1 MQNSFLKRLFYV
13 LLAVFLVAIVIVLIA
28 TVVRRLPDSNVA
40 VLHPTPQNIPDA
52 TVLVTG
58 KQDSAYF
65 DMSYWTSKQSK
76 TRIGVADGPQHA
88 LLGSVRSVSVDA
100 DQHVFI
106 LDGENNV
113 VRIYSTE
120 GDYIGS
126 FGREG
131 DGPGEFWDPSS
142 INLFESDSLAVIIGR
157 DERIT
162 IYRRS
167 DSLEYVFG
175 HSFIQ
180 PDDVYSVAGCAMN
193 GHIYVF
199 GYSPIKDGVIHKYD
213 LAGRFITA
221 FGDKYVDPDPW
232 VAASL
237 SRRGL
242 LACSDTHDAVA
253 WIRQN
258 VPVVYVYNGN
268 GDLLERYK
276 LQNFVPA
283 EVTQRLTE
291 DGRPS
296 LSYSPPKKGESWFS
310 NLFTDDDGAFI
321 VSHIT
326 IIDHTS
332 THGDSPPT
340 EHHAYRLN
348 PHLGTETY
356 LGSIPGIVAISGN
369 KIVLRT
375 ETPFPQVLIYEEVI
389 P

>member
-28 TVVRRLPDSNVA
+28 TVARRLPDSNVA

-65 DMSYWTSKQSK
+65 DMPYWSSKQPSA
-76 TRIGVADGPQHA
+76 RIGVAEGPQHVM
-88 LLGSVRSVSVDA
+88 LGSVLAVSVDA
-100 DQHVFI
+100 NQHVFI
-106 LDGENNV
+106 LDGENTV

-126 FGREG
+126 FGRAG
-131 DGPGEFWDPSS
+131 DGPGEFGDPKS
-142 INLFESDSLAVIIGR
+142 IDLLESDSLAVIIGR
-157 DERIT
+157 EERVT

-180 PDDVYSVAGCAMN
+180 HDDVYSVAGCAMN
-193 GHIYVF
+193 GHIYVL
-199 GYSPIKDGVIHKYD
+199 GYSPVKDGVIHKYD
-213 LAGRFITA
+213 LAGRFIRA
-221 FGDKYVDPDPW
+221 FGDKYVDHDPW

-242 LACSDTHDAVA
+242 LACSDTHDTVA
-253 WIRQN
+253 WIRRN
-258 VPVVYVYNGN
+258 VPIVHVYTGN

-296 LSYSPPKKGESWFS
+296 LSYSPPQKGESWFS
-310 NLFTDDDGAFI
+310 NLFADDEGAFI

-326 IIDHTS
+326 VEDPSS
-332 THGDSPPT
+332 THGDFPPT
-340 EHHAYRLN
+340 KYHAYRLN
-348 PHLGTETY
+348 PHLGTATY
-356 LGSIPGIVAISGN
+356 LGSIPGIVAISRN

-375 ETPFPQVLIYEEVI
+375 ETPFPQVLIYEEMI

>member
-1 MQNSFLKRLFYV
+1 MPSSFLKRLFYV
-13 LLAVFLVAIVIVLIA
+13 LSGTLFISIVIVLIA
-28 TVVRRLPDSNVA
+28 TVVRRLPDSNIA

-58 KQDSAYF
+58 TDDSVHF
-65 DMSYWTSKQSK
+65 DMSYWSSKQPS
-76 TRIGVADGPQHA
+76 TRVGVAEGPQHA
-88 LLGSVRSVSVDA
+88 MLGSVRSVSVDA
-100 DQHVFI
+100 NQRLFI
-106 LDGENNV
+106 LDGENTI
-113 VRIYSTE
+113 VRIYSRE
-120 GDYIGS
+120 GDYISS
-126 FGREG
+126 FGKAG
-131 DGPGEFWDPSS
+131 NGPGEFWHPNSVD
-142 INLFESDSLAVIIGR
+142 LFESDSLAVIIGR
-157 DERIT
+157 DERVT
-162 IYRRS
+162 IYQRI

-180 PDDVYSVAGCAMN
+180 HDDVYSVDGCAMN
-193 GHIYVF
+193 GHIYVL
-199 GYSPIKDGVIHKYD
+199 GYSPEKDGVIHKYD

-221 FGDKYVDPDPW
+221 FGVKYVDPDPW

-242 LACSDTHDAVA
+242 LACSDIHDTVA
-253 WIRQN
+253 WIRRN
-258 VPVVYVYNGN
+258 VPVVNVYTGN

-283 EVTQRLTE
+283 EITQRLTE

-310 NLFTDDDGAFI
+310 NLFTDDNGAFI

-326 IIDHTS
+326 IVDPTS
-332 THGDSPPT
+332 THGDFPP
-340 EHHAYRLN
+340 EKYHAYRLN

-369 KIVLRT
+369 MIVLRT
-375 ETPFPQVLIYEEVI
+375 ETPFPQILIYEEVI
-389 P
+389 Q

>member
-13 LLAVFLVAIVIVLIA
+13 LLGALFIFIVTVLIA

-58 KQDSAYF
+58 KDDSAYF
-65 DMSYWTSKQSK
+65 DMSYWPSKQPS
-76 TRIGVADGPQHA
+76 TRIGVAEGPQHA
-88 LLGSVRSVSVDA
+88 MLGSVRSVSVDA

-142 INLFESDSLAVIIGR
+142 IDLFESDSLAVIIGR

-199 GYSPIKDGVIHKYD
+199 GYSPNKDGVIHKYD

-258 VPVVYVYNGN
+258 VPVVSVYNGN
-268 GDLLERYK
+268 GELLERYK

-326 IIDHTS
+326 VVDPTS
-332 THGDSPPT
+332 THGDFPP
-340 EHHAYRLN
+340 EEYHAYRLN
-348 PHLGTETY
+348 PHIETETY

>member
-1 MQNSFLKRLFYV
+1 MQSSSLKRLFYV
-13 LLAVFLVAIVIVLIA
+13 LLGVLFISISIFLIV
-28 TVVRRLPDSNVA
+28 TVVQRLPDSNVA

-58 KQDSAYF
+58 KDDSAYF
-65 DMSYWTSKQSK
+65 DMSYWSSRQPN
-76 TRIGVADGPQHA
+76 TRIGVAEGPQHA
-88 LLGSVRSVSVDA
+88 MLGSVRSVFVDA
-100 DQHVFI
+100 NQHVFI
-106 LDGENNV
+106 LDKENTV
-113 VRIYSTE
+113 VRIYSAE

-126 FGREG
+126 FGKAG
-131 DGPGEFWDPSS
+131 DGPGEFRSPNS
-142 INLFESDSLAVIIGR
+142 IDLLESDSLAVIIGR
-157 DERIT
+157 EERVT
-162 IYRRS
+162 IYRKS

-180 PDDVYSVAGCAMN
+180 PDDVISVAGCGMN
-193 GHIYVF
+193 GHIYVL
-199 GYSPIKDGVIHKYD
+199 GYSPEKDGVIHKYD
-213 LAGRFITA
+213 LAGRFMTA
-221 FGDKYVDPDPW
+221 FGDTYVDPDPW

-242 LACSDTHDAVA
+242 LACSDTHDTVA

-258 VPVVYVYNGN
+258 VPVVHVYTGN

-283 EVTQRLTE
+283 EVTQKLTE

-326 IIDHTS
+326 IVDPTS
-332 THGDSPPT
+332 PNEDSPLT
-340 EHHAYRLN
+340 EYHVYRLD

-356 LGSIPGIVAISGN
+356 LGSIPGIVAISRN
-369 KIVLRT
+369 NIVLMK
-375 ETPFPQVLIYEEVI
+375 EAPYPQVLVYEEVI

>member
-1 MQNSFLKRLFYV
+1 MQNSSLKRLFYV
-13 LLAVFLVAIVIVLIA
+13 LLEVFFISIVIVLIA

-40 VLHPTPQNIPDA
+40 VFHPTPQNIPDA

-58 KQDSAYF
+58 KDDSAYF
-65 DMSYWTSKQSK
+65 DMSYWSSKQPS
-76 TRIGVADGPQHA
+76 TRIGVAEGPQHA
-88 LLGSVRSVSVDA
+88 MLGSVRSVSVDA
-100 DQHVFI
+100 NQRVFI
-106 LDGENNV
+106 LDGENTI
-113 VRIYSTE
+113 VRIYSRE
-120 GDYIGS
+120 GDYISS
-126 FGREG
+126 FGKAG
-131 DGPGEFWDPSS
+131 NGPGEFWHPNSVD
-142 INLFESDSLAVIIGR
+142 LFESDSLAVIIGR
-157 DERIT
+157 DERVT
-162 IYRRS
+162 IYQRI

-180 PDDVYSVAGCAMN
+180 PGDVYSVDGCAMN
-193 GHIYVF
+193 GHIYVL
-199 GYSPIKDGVIHKYD
+199 GYSPEKDGVIHKYD

-242 LACSDTHDAVA
+242 LACSDTHDTVT

-258 VPVVYVYNGN
+258 VPVVNVYTGN
-268 GDLLERYK
+268 GDFLERYK

-310 NLFTDDDGAFI
+310 NLFADDDGAFI

-326 IIDHTS
+326 VVDPTS
-332 THGDSPPT
+332 THGDFPP
-340 EHHAYRLN
+340 EKYHAYRLN

-375 ETPFPQVLIYEEVI
+375 ETPFPQVLIHEEVI

>member
-1 MQNSFLKRLFYV
+1 MQSSFLKRSFYV
-13 LLAVFLVAIVIVLIA
+13 LLGALFIFIVIVLIA

-58 KQDSAYF
+58 KSDSAYF
-65 DMSYWTSKQSK
+65 DISYWSSRQPSS
-76 TRIGVADGPQHA
+76 RVGVAEGPQHA
-88 LLGSVRSVSVDA
+88 MLGSVRSVSVDA
-100 DQHVFI
+100 NQNVFI
-106 LDGENNV
+106 LDGEYTV

-126 FGREG
+126 FGRAG
-131 DGPGEFWDPSS
+131 NGPGEFGDPKS
-142 INLFESDSLAVIIGR
+142 IDLLESDSLAVIIGR
-157 DERIT
+157 EERVI
-162 IYRRS
+162 IYRRL

-180 PDDVYSVAGCAMN
+180 HDDVYSVDGCAMN
-193 GHIYVF
+193 GHIYVL
-199 GYSPIKDGVIHKYD
+199 GYSPEKDGVIHKYD

-242 LACSDTHDAVA
+242 LACSDTHDTVA

-258 VPVVYVYNGN
+258 VPVVNVCTGN

-326 IIDHTS
+326 VVDTTS
-332 THGDSPPT
+332 MHGDFPP
-340 EHHAYRLN
+340 EKYHAYRLN

-356 LGSIPGIVAISGN
+356 LGSIPGIVAISGD

>member
-13 LLAVFLVAIVIVLIA
+13 LLGALFISISIFLIVTA
-28 TVVRRLPDSNVA
+28 VRRLPDSNVA

-58 KQDSAYF
+58 KDDSAYF
-65 DMSYWTSKQSK
+65 DMSYWLSKQPS
-76 TRIGVADGPQHA
+76 TRIGVAEGPQHA
-88 LLGSVRSVSVDA
+88 MLGSVRSVSVDA
-100 DQHVFI
+100 NQHVFI
-106 LDGENNV
+106 LDRENTV

-126 FGREG
+126 FGKAG
-131 DGPGEFWDPSS
+131 DGPGELWDPSS
-142 INLFESDSLAVIIGR
+142 IDLLESDSLAVIIGR

-180 PDDVYSVAGCAMN
+180 PDDVVSVVGCGMN
-193 GHIYVF
+193 GHIYVL
-199 GYSPIKDGVIHKYD
+199 GYSPITDGVIHKYD
-213 LAGRFITA
+213 LAGRFETA
-221 FGDKYVDPDPW
+221 FGDKYADPDPW

-242 LACSDTHDAVA
+242 LACSDTHDMVA
-253 WIRQN
+253 WIRHN
-258 VPVVYVYNGN
+258 VPVVHVYTGN

-296 LSYSPPKKGESWFS
+296 LSYSPPKRGESWFS
-310 NLFTDDDGAFI
+310 NLFADDDGAFI

-326 IIDHTS
+326 IIDPTS
-332 THGDSPPT
+332 THGHYPP
-340 EHHAYRLN
+340 EKYHAYRLD